1 MTNFSITKNDKM
13 RYILFLTIFIH
24 LFFAL
29 PGFANNKLSSD
40 TSKPLLIKL
49 DARNQKTDSNVLIV
63 VNGNIIGTI
72 REISKSIDS
81 LFPVNAIN
89 NVNVLKDSTAI
100 SLYGEKGK
108 SGVIE
113 IFLKDKAL
121 KVNDS
126 KISEAND
133 NVDKVFEKVEI
144 EASFPGGDE
153 KWRNYIERNANG
165 QVATENGAPVGI
177 YTVIVQFVVDKE
189 GNISDVRA
197 LTKHGY
203 GMEAEVIRIIQKGPK
218 WNPAIQLGRNVK
230 AYRKQPVTFQ
240 VSEEKKKRRKSD

>member
-1 MTNFSITKNDKM
+1 MSSKFFLSVFLLFIINLSTN
-13 RYILFLTIFIH
+13 
-24 LFFAL
+24 
-29 PGFANNKLSSD
+29 ANNGLLPD
-40 TSKPLLIKL
+40 TIKPVQITL
-49 DARNQKTDSNVLIV
+49 DARNSKTDSNVLIV
-63 VNGNIIGTI
+63 VNGQIAGTI
-72 REISKSIDS
+72 RDFKTDGIDSYFSPDKIKSI
-81 LFPVNAIN
+81 
-89 NVNVLKDSTAI
+89 NVLKDSSAI
-100 SLYGEKGK
+100 SRYGEKGRH
-108 SGVIE
+108 GVIE
-113 IFLKDKAL
+113 IILKDETL
-121 KVNDS
+121 KIKEL
-126 KISEAND
+126 KISESTENI
-133 NVDKVFEKVEI
+133 DKVFDKVEI